1 MRRSLALLLL
11 FFGTVVF
18 ADGEVRVHVF
28 TEPEGE
34 VYLGQ
39 RTDLIIEVQT
49 DSWFTTAPKYPEL
62 KLPGAITLM
71 PDSFG
76 VNTTT
81 QEGGVTWAGQRRR
94 YVLFPQRPGELT
106 IPPIELSVAVATNG
120 KAGASTKIIAPS
132 VSLSVASPPGS
143 EAVTSFLTSESYQ
156 IEESW
161 SGDSES
167 VQVGDAI
174 TRTITQTADGV
185 FALVLPTVEFEPI
198 DGLAV
203 YPATP
208 ELSDKI
214 NRGQYSATRVD
225 SVTYVLEGE
234 GDFTLP
240 PVVTH
245 WFDLRGGTMRAET
258 LESLNI
264 AVLPNPDAV
273 VGIAEME
280 APSEIEVAAASI
292 RKLLNW
298 VEKNVGLLT
307 AAAATILALH
317 WVWRNLL
324 SGWIRQRRVEREEF
338 EVSEEAF
345 YLKLNK
351 AAASR
356 DPDRFVK
363 SFWQWSDRLPNRGVP
378 LSTGSLGGSTDNSD
392 FLDSWRDMD
401 EARYRLKDDVRQRV
415 ALTLLDKSTRLLRRS
430 WLQRADYAKNGQS
443 RENTLD
449 RLNP

>member
-120 KAGASTKIIAPS
+120 KAGASTKLIAPS

-167 VQVGDAI
+167 AQVGDAI

-225 SVTYVLEGE
+225 SVTYVFQGEGE
-234 GDFTLP
+234 FTLP
-240 PVVTH
+240 PVVTN
-245 WFDLRGGTMRAET
+245 WFDLRGGTMRTET

-264 AVLPNPDAV
+264 AVLPNPDAL
-273 VGIAEME
+273 VGIAEE
-280 APSEIEVAAASI
+280 ESPGESVAAATAI

-298 VEKNVGLLT
+298 FEANIGQLTT
-307 AAAATILALH
+307 AAAFLLALR
-317 WVWRNLL
+317 WFWRNLL
-324 SGWIRQRRVEREEF
+324 SDWIRHRRIERGKF
-338 EVSEEAF
+338 KVSEEAF
-345 YLKLNK
+345 YRKLKGT
-351 AAASR
+351 AASG
-356 DPDRFVK
+356 DPDRFVQ
-363 SFWQWSDRLPNRGVP
+363 SFWRWSDRLPNRGVP
-378 LSTGSLGGSTDNSD
+378 LSTGSLVDSKNVSD
-392 FLDSWRDMD
+392 FPAQWREMD
-401 EARYRLKDDVRQRV
+401 EARYQSNDSKRQRV
-415 ALTLLDKSTRLLRRS
+415 ALTSLHKSIRHLRDS
-430 WLQRADYAKNGQS
+430 FLQRANRATYGQY
-443 RENTLD
+443 REITSD